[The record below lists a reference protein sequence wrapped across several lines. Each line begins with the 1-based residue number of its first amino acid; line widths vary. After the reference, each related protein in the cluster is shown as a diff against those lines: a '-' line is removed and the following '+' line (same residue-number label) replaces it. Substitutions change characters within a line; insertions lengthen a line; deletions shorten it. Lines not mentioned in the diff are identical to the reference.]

1 MKQSFSARIVTLQE
15 VYAASYKLALL
26 IMDSHHVFDTVIAIA
41 RGGFPVARFICDFLN
56 IKAMG
61 AIQIKHYLA
70 GAREQG
76 KTEIIA
82 PVNIEVAGRKILLI
96 DDVNDSG
103 KTLIVARDYIQSL
116 HPMLLKTA
124 VIHEKPNTIAQVDF
138 VAEKITEWKWLMYQW
153 AVTEDI
159 LGFLHKDNM
168 LEADEEAAYAHLIKK
183 YDLTIDKN
191 YFYDILKLK
200 ENYYKTPES

>member
-1 MKQSFSARIVTLQE
+1 MKKSFSARIVPLQE

-26 IMDSHHVFDTVIAIA
+26 IMDSPYDFDTVIAIA

-56 IKAMG
+56 INHLG

-70 GAREQG
+70 GASQQE
-76 KTEIIA
+76 KTKIIA

-103 KTLIVARDYIQSL
+103 KTLLAARDYIQSL
-116 HPMLLKTA
+116 HPELLKTA
-124 VIHEKPNTIAQVDF
+124 VIHEKPTTIFQVDF

-168 LEADEEAAYAHLIKK
+168 LDASEEEVYAHLVKK
-183 YDLTIDKN
+183 YDLTIDKK
-191 YFYDILKLK
+191 YLHDILKLK
-200 ENYYKTPES
+200 NNYYKIPK